1 MSRGIFELAKTTH
14 LAKLIRSINEG
25 MNYIMIDPK
34 SSSRLRSHESHLRLC
49 FSFLFFFFFFFDEKT
64 T

>member
-34 SSSRLRSHESHLRLC
+34 SSKQA
-49 FSFLFFFFFFFDEKT
+49 EKS
-64 T
+64 